1 MELTTCLVIVTDC
14 GGNNMYSDDDQWS
27 DDDGWLDDEPPI
39 VDDTLPLHNGIVWER
54 LREQLPE
61 PKE

>member
-1 MELTTCLVIVTDC
+1 
-14 GGNNMYSDDDQWS
+14 MYSDDDQWS